1 MNDHSTSAGEPPK
14 PEPLATWTPQE
25 KWVWEQVRSANRAD
39 FNQTPG
45 YGGNLDPR
53 KPLGW
58 MPSRRL
64 RQEFLE
70 AILLREPYRSAV
82 TRKGVCIE
90 GAWFD
95 EPLDLMQATIS
106 FDLFLDHCRFEDA
119 VFMANVKTAGLL
131 SFQGSKFAGKLNLNG
146 AQIETDLFMRNKAEF
161 ADVDLLSSKVGGC
174 LDMSSSKFAGELNM
188 NCLRVKGMLAMR
200 SGAEFVQVNLVGGQ
214 VARDVDMHGAR
225 FKGVLSMNGLNA
237 EQIDVSESF
246 LEEEVNLDSSHVD
259 SHVFIRSATFSSSA
273 PLILDFAS
281 IGANLDF
288 SGSTLS
294 SVTLIGANIRRSLV
308 LGQTDRG
315 DQTPHAVLWQSGA
328 KLILSNAS
336 VGALQDIEN
345 AWPNEL
351 DLKGFTY
358 GYLGGLGTDRT
369 TNMAMRDVP
378 WLKGWLEKQKA
389 FSPSPYVQLA
399 SALVNAGYREKA
411 NEILYAGRERER
423 METGLSL
430 RSKLW
435 LSLMKIFIGYGYR
448 LHYSIYWV
456 LLFVVLGVVALQF
469 SGQGFAGGLR
479 DDFFY
484 SVDMLLP
491 IVDLDKRFSELN
503 VIGWAKYYFYIHKTM
518 GYILASFIIAGLS
531 GLTKHTK

>member
-14 PEPLATWTPQE
+14 PEPSGSWTPQE
-25 KWVWEQVRSANRAD
+25 KWVWEKVVSGNMAD
-39 FNQTPG
+39 FNNSNG
-45 YGGNLDPR
+45 YGGDLDPR
-53 KPLGW
+53 KPEGW
-58 MPSRRL
+58 IPSRQL
-64 RQEFLE
+64 RRRFLE
-70 AILLREPYRSAV
+70 AILLTEPYRSAV
-82 TRKGVCIE
+82 TRKGVHIE

-95 EPLDLMQATIS
+95 EPLDLIAAIIN
-106 FDLFLDHCRFEDA
+106 FNLLLVRCRFGCY
-119 VFMANVKTAGLL
+119 VSMAHVKTAGTL
-131 SFQGSKFAGKLNLNG
+131 SFAGSKFENTLILNG
-146 AQIETDLFMRNKAEF
+146 ARIGIDLLMRNEGEF
-161 ADVDLLSSKVGGC
+161 GNVELKSTEVDGH
-174 LDMSSSKFAGELNM
+174 LDLSSSKFVGTLNM
-188 NCLRVKGMLAMR
+188 NSIRVKGMLAMR
-200 SGAEFVQVNLVGGQ
+200 SGAEFAEIDLIGAEVTS
-214 VARDVDMHGAR
+214 DIDMQHAK
-225 FKGVLSMNGLNA
+225 FKGVLSMNGLKA
-237 EQIDVSESF
+237 ERVDLSKSTFETAV
-246 LEEEVNLDSSHVD
+246 LLDSFHAQSHV
-259 SHVFIRSATFSSSA
+259 VIQSATFSDSA
-273 PLILDFAS
+273 PIVMDFAS

-288 SGSTLS
+288 SGSMLA
-294 SVTLIGANIRRSLV
+294 SVTLIGANVRGSLIF
-308 LGQTDRG
+308 GQEDRG
-315 DQTPHAVLWQSGA
+315 DQTPYDVRWQSGA
-328 KLILSNAS
+328 KLSLSNAS
-336 VGALQDIEN
+336 IAALQDLES

-351 DLKGFTY
+351 DLKGCTY
-358 GYLGGLGTDRT
+358 GYLGGFGTDRT

-389 FSPSPYVQLA
+389 FSPAPYVQLA

-448 LHYSIYWV
+448 LQYSIYWV

-491 IVDLDKRFSELN
+491 IVDLDKRFSEFN

-531 GLTKHTK
+531 GLTSSH